1 MEDKIK
7 ELIREEVKEVIQEML
22 TEASMFDAVQ
32 DLEVEAQ
39 SHALTLFRNIAKKLS
54 IKEPDEL
61 LPEERE
67 LYRKINQN
75 LKETF
80 RKITIDTIRALNGF
94 PLRAKKTAAT
104 K

>member
-32 DLEVEAQ
+32 DLEIEAQ
-39 SHALTLFRNIAKKLS
+39 SHALTLFRNIAKKLA
-54 IKEPDEL
+54 IKEPDDL
-61 LPEERE
+61 QDEEKA
-67 LYRKINQN
+67 LYRQINQN

-80 RKITIDTIRALNGF
+80 RKITVDTIKALNGF
-94 PLRAKKTAAT
+94 PLRAKKASAS